1 MKQKHFIDSHKGVTG
16 PFILVLILYFNQWEN
31 VTAWVYL
38 ALHGSYG
45 IMWVLKSRIFPDK
58 TWEAKC
64 SIWYGLYIWGGLTL
78 YWISPWIIMSGGVEN
93 TPMYIGICVAIF
105 AMGVFFHYAADM
117 QKHAH
122 MKLQPGNLI
131 TDGMMNRCRNTNYF
145 GELLIY
151 LSFALL
157 SRHWIPIVVLVS
169 FMIIIWLPNMRKKDK
184 SLSRYENYVEY
195 KKRSSLLIPFIW

>member
-1 MKQKHFIDSHKGVTG
+1 MKQKHFIDIHKGATAPMV
-16 PFILVLILYFNQWEN
+16 FILIWYFHQWEN
-31 VTAWVYL
+31 HTAWIYL

-45 IMWVLKSRIFPDK
+45 IMWVLKSAIFPDK

-78 YWISPWIIMSGGVEN
+78 YWISPFIIMSTPVYN
-93 TPMYIGICVAIF
+93 SPMYLGLMVAIF
-105 AMGVFFHYAADM
+105 AMGVFFHYGADM

-122 MKLQPGNLI
+122 LKLKPGELI
-131 TDGMMNRCRNTNYF
+131 TDGLMSRCRNTNYF

-169 FMIIIWLPNMRKKDK
+169 FMIIIWLPNMRRKDK
-184 SLSRYENYVEY
+184 SLSRYPDYEDY
-195 KKRSSLLIPFIW
+195 KKRSSLMIPFIW

>member
-1 MKQKHFIDSHKGVTG
+1 MKQKHFIDIHKGATG
-16 PFILVLILYFNQWEN
+16 PLVLFLIYYFNQWDN
-31 VTAWVYL
+31 TTGWVYL

-45 IMWVLKSRIFPDK
+45 IMWVLKSKIFPDT
-58 TWEAKC
+58 TWEATC
-64 SIWYGLYIWGGLTL
+64 SIWYGMYIWGGLTL

-93 TPMYIGICVAIF
+93 TPMYLGICIALF

-122 MKLQPGNLI
+122 MKLQPGKLI
-131 TDGMMNRCRNTNYF
+131 TDGMMYRCRNTNYF

-157 SRHWIPIVVLVS
+157 SHHWLPIVVLAS
-169 FMIIIWLPNMRKKDK
+169 FMCIIWYPNMLRKDN
-184 SLSRYENYVEY
+184 SLSRYDKFKEY
-195 KKRSSLLIPFIW
+195 KKRTSLLIPFLW

>member
-1 MKQKHFIDSHKGVTG
+1 MKQKHFIDIHKGATA
-16 PFILVLILYFNQWEN
+16 PIVLLLIVYFNQWEN
-31 VTAWVYL
+31 TTAWVYL

-45 IMWVLKSRIFPDK
+45 VMWVLKSKIFPDT
-58 TWEAKC
+58 TWEATC
-64 SIWYGLYIWGGLTL
+64 SVWYGLYIWGGLTM
-78 YWISPWIIMSGGVEN
+78 YWISPWIIMSDGVEN
-93 TPMYIGICVAIF
+93 TPMHIGICVAIF

-151 LSFALL
+151 ISFALL
-157 SRHWIPIVVLVS
+157 SRHWIPIAVLVS

-184 SLSRYENYVEY
+184 SLSRYGDYADY